1 METTKGPAVRLRA
14 NIALVLLLFL
24 AAAVCRKPACA
35 QTAGSRYA
43 LLVGGLGGTPE
54 YTSQFATYL
63 NDTRAILVDRY
74 GFAPDDVV
82 VLAEQTIADRPFV
95 NGVASADEIRAH
107 ISRLD
112 SRITRD
118 DHLYVILFGHGSFDG
133 TNASLNIPRRDLE
146 DAEYARLLEEID
158 AGRLIF
164 INTASA
170 SGPFAAALSGRD
182 RIIITATASGTERDE
197 TVFPRHFVEAL
208 RSVDADLDKNGAL
221 SVREAFVYA
230 ARQTTQ
236 SFENSGR
243 LATEHAQLDDDGDG
257 GPSRLEDVEN
267 GREGNLAAV
276 TYFLPPRAGTSI
288 SEDALPLVREKEGIE
303 REIAELKG
311 RKERLS
317 EEAYYAELETLFV
330 RLARLNEQLDGTE

>member
-1 METTKGPAVRLRA
+1 METKKGPAVRLRA
-14 NIALVLLLFL
+14 NIALVLLLVL
-24 AAAVCRKPACA
+24 AAAVCLKPACA

-54 YTSQFATYL
+54 YTNQFATYL
-63 NDTRAILVDRY
+63 NDTRALLVDRY
-74 GFAPDDVV
+74 GFAPNNVV
-82 VLAEQTIADRPFV
+82 VLAEQAVADRPFV
-95 NGVASADEIRAH
+95 DGVSSADEIRAH
-107 ISRLD
+107 TSRLG
-112 SRITRD
+112 RQITSD
-118 DHLYVILFGHGSFDG
+118 DHLYVVLFGHGSFDG
-133 TNASLNIPRRDLE
+133 TNASLNIPRRDL
-146 DAEYARLLEEID
+146 DHAEYARVLDEID
-158 AGRLIF
+158 AGRVIF

-182 RIIITATASGTERDE
+182 RIVITATASGTERDE
-197 TVFPRHFVEAL
+197 TVFPSQFVDGL
-208 RSVDADLDKNGAL
+208 RSVDADLDKNGTL
-221 SVREAFVYA
+221 SVREAFLYA
-230 ARQTTQ
+230 ARQTAQ
-236 SFENSGR
+236 SFENAGR

-257 GPSRLEDVEN
+257 SPSRLEDIEN

-303 REIAELKG
+303 QEIAELKG

-330 RLARLNEQLDGTE
+330 RLAQLNEQLDGTE